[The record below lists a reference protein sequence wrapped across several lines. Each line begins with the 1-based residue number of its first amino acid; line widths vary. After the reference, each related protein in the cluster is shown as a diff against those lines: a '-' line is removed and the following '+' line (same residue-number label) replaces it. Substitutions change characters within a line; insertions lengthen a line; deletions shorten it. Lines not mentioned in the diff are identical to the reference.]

1 MSAPQTEGGCLL
13 RQSLCLWGSP
23 LSPPPAA
30 QGGCFG
36 IFSKHWAGL
45 SELAEEHLCDMADD
59 ACLTHRETETK
70 GDQVMKKFKPRAS
83 ESESHLLPVLDLGI
97 PSQAW
102 LMPIS

>member
-1 MSAPQTEGGCLL
+1 
-13 RQSLCLWGSP
+13 
-23 LSPPPAA
+23 
-30 QGGCFG
+30 
-36 IFSKHWAGL
+36 
-45 SELAEEHLCDMADD
+45 MADD

-83 ESESHLLPVLDLGI
+83 ESESHPLPVLDLGI